1 MYGRYSLDKVGL
13 NLANQG
19 ETIKDFLAKLGDEA
33 INILKPDEDNV
44 IPILDDEWFED
55 DIVNLFYDFIKASF
69 GEMHFRKNLAFVE
82 ECLGKGVRQYF
93 TKDFY
98 KDHIQRYKKRPIYW
112 MFSSPKGYFNVLIYM
127 HRYTPDTLNI
137 ILNSYLREFIEK
149 LELQRKQ
156 MLNQEASGS
165 ATEQNKAR
173 KQIDKIDA
181 MLADC
186 RLYEVEILYPLASER
201 IEIDLDDGVLV
212 NYNKFG
218 KAIALVDG
226 LNDAKTKKKVREF
239 DWIDTTK
246 IK

>member
-1 MYGRYSLDKVGL
+1 VG
-13 NLANQG
+13 
-19 ETIKDFLAKLGDEA
+19 
-33 INILKPDEDNV
+33 
-44 IPILDDEWFED
+44 
-55 DIVNLFYDFIKASF
+55 
-69 GEMHFRKNLAFVE
+69 
-82 ECLGKGVRQYF
+82 GKGV
-93 TKDFY
+93 
-98 KDHIQRYKKRPIYW
+98 
-112 MFSSPKGYFNVLIYM
+112 
-127 HRYTPDTLNI
+127 
-137 ILNSYLREFIEK
+137 
-149 LELQRKQ
+149 
-156 MLNQEASGS
+156 LNQEASGS

-186 RLYEVEILYPLASER
+186 RQYEVEILYPLASER

-239 DWIDTTK
+239 DWIDTSK